1 LDCFVAPLRKRFA
14 FVAGN
19 DDRYGKY
26 AMPFPMKATLAVLL
40 LTGSCMS
47 ASAAETPLPGA
58 IAAPGETV
66 VLSAHAEGAQV
77 YECKAGA
84 DGKLAWA
91 FREPIATLLVDG
103 KTVGRHYA
111 GPNWELSDG
120 SAVVGKLTGNAP
132 GATPNDIAWLK
143 LSVASQRGSG
153 VLTGVTMVQRINTKG
168 GKLEGACDKAG
179 SFSSAPYS
187 AEYVF
192 LRKG

>member
-1 LDCFVAPLRKRFA
+1 
-14 FVAGN
+14 
-19 DDRYGKY
+19 
-26 AMPFPMKATLAVLL
+26 MPFAKSTAFALL
-40 LTGSCMS
+40 LLLGSQANS
-47 ASAAETPLPGA
+47 FAAETPLPEA
-58 IAAPGETV
+58 IAAPGEAV

-84 DGKLAWA
+84 DGKMAWA

-111 GPNWELSDG
+111 GPNWEYSDG
-120 SAVVGKLTGNAP
+120 SAVVGKVAGNAP
-132 GATPNDIAWLK
+132 GAAPNDIPWLK
-143 LSVASQRGSG
+143 LSVVSQRGNG
-153 VLTGVTMVQRINTKG
+153 VLTGVTTVQRINTKG